1 MILCDLFTITA
12 PKKKEVNL
20 YLLLTNFSSGIM
32 IAKIFGGKSNTFLEC
47 ENTWLINIH
56 TTKKG
61 IFYYYIKKVF
71 EYKHE

>member
-1 MILCDLFTITA
+1 MVFL
-12 PKKKEVNL
+12 
-20 YLLLTNFSSGIM
+20 FSSEIM
-32 IAKIFGGKSNTFLEC
+32 IAKIFWGKSNNFLEC

-71 EYKHE
+71 EYKRMDRSHFIKKYLSVYSSTVL